1 MENVAEITV
10 DDNALYEFLQKNQS
24 KDQFKVQFGYTI
36 DSYKGVFAELEKYN
50 QMMTEIYRGSVFG
63 QEYTKTG
70 LVFDSNNFSQQQ
82 ACLWKMQLKLFGAMG
97 VRCITSGN
105 DYEIVATQGFTQ
117 EVMAQCGCPNQCP
130 PLANLETIRG
140 LQKLQVGAFISSA
153 NLEKYL
159 KHFYVNNN
167 TDISKK
173 WDVPSLIANKLLRCQ
188 IISPKHNGN
197 GSTCTI
203 IGDTRVSEDSRLLV
217 NPALFSTSN
226 FSSSNI
232 NIYLK
237 ELQGDSTQMVIPS
250 DGSYQFCVG
259 GNKTVYNEKT
269 ATINGYTPK
278 SLSDALS
285 GSTTLDVKTTDSI
298 MQLADGD
305 YWVKIYIS
313 DKAEA
318 EKKGY
323 VPTGLRDSAY
333 SPLVDNLWGSGEIV
347 ADFNPDVQ
355 EMMRCINELCQQ
367 QGMLLFTPETI
378 KKNTG
383 FNGKKC
389 TSALGLSTKKS
400 GFFTIPSGYP
410 MYVDTRYDAIKSG
423 SNRND
428 LDLQTKSKNFKSTKF
443 WDGKMDEQ
451 WYRKRLKIADTG
463 TIEVYCQSKGEVSK
477 KFNDLFNNIYGF
489 YQRAASKYNKNK
501 PKQAQINAGLMLLK
515 CAPSLCCI
523 SSIHRN
529 RPGHELNRHQNG
541 QAMDFDVPGNKAT
554 GSFEEH
560 LKMQITRGMQIPYRP
575 FLHYLYKLGGV
586 WGGAYRFMKGYE
598 KSDKKSGKKP
608 DVIRKFDAMH
618 IEF

>member
-1 MENVAEITV
+1 MENVAEIKV

-24 KDQFKVQFGYTI
+24 KDEFKVQFGYTI

-140 LQKLQVGAFISSA
+140 LHKLQVGAFISSA

-173 WDVPSLIANKLLRCQ
+173 WDVPSLIENKLLRCQ

-237 ELQGDSTQMVIPS
+237 ELQGDNTQMVIPS
-250 DGSYQFCVG
+250 VGSYQFCVG

-305 YWVKIYIS
+305 CWVKIYIS

-367 QGMLLFTPETI
+367 QGMLLFTPEMI

-383 FNGKKC
+383 FRGKKC

-410 MYVDTRYDAIKSG
+410 MYVDTRYNTIKSG
-423 SNRND
+423 SQRND
-428 LDLQTKSKNFKSTKF
+428 YALQTKPKNTKF

-451 WYRKRLKIADTG
+451 WYRKRLQIADKG
-463 TIEVYCQSKGEVSK
+463 IIEVYCQSKGYVSE
-477 KFNDLFNNIYGF
+477 KFNDLFKNIYEF
-489 YQRAASKYNKNK
+489 YRRAASKYNKNK

-523 SSIHRN
+523 SSVHRN
-529 RPGHELNRHQNG
+529 RPGRELSRHQNG
-541 QAMDFDVPGNKAT
+541 QAMDFDRSGNRET
-554 GSFEEH
+554 TSFEEH
-560 LKMQITRGMQIPYRP
+560 LKTQITRGMEIPYRP
-575 FLHYLYKLGGV
+575 LLHYLYTSGGV
-586 WGGAYRFMKGYE
+586 WGGAYRFMP
-598 KSDKKSGKKP
+598 KSRS
-608 DVIRKFDAMH
+608 FDAMH